1 MKVSLVELW
10 NDLLNDDLV
19 LPGSIFEGAAYLGV
33 PDEERGRIWSHMMS
47 QRERRTQ
54 STHESDFLVILAFFD
69 FFQFNIQTLINQL
82 APPSQAHSI
91 LIDLCR
97 TFPKHR
103 QFRESLAQSTG
114 QKSLYNVL
122 KAYCLLDSEVGYCQG
137 LSFVV
142 GLILIYLPDEEDAFK
157 GSFLNSINIKQFL

>member
-1 MKVSLVELW
+1 MNPDLTKHLSKYIYFIILKIYIIIIIDSIYEFGIQSL
-10 NDLLNDDLV
+10 
-19 LPGSIFEGAAYLGV
+19 I
-33 PDEERGRIWSHMMS
+33 
-47 QRERRTQ
+47 T
-54 STHESDFLVILAFFD
+54 
-69 FFQFNIQTLINQL
+69 QL

-122 KAYCLLDSEVGYCQG
+122 KAYCLLDTEVGYCQG

-157 GSFLNSINIKQFL
+157 GTVLFDIDYVTRIKSYDSVYENYMKYFLLT

>member
-1 MKVSLVELW
+1 MYNIIDSIYEFGIQSL
-10 NDLLNDDLV
+10 
-19 LPGSIFEGAAYLGV
+19 I
-33 PDEERGRIWSHMMS
+33 
-47 QRERRTQ
+47 T
-54 STHESDFLVILAFFD
+54 
-69 FFQFNIQTLINQL
+69 QL

-122 KAYCLLDSEVGYCQG
+122 KAYCLLDTEVGYCQG

-157 GSFLNSINIKQFL
+157 GIVVSYIMIT